1 MPSSETREFTLRVG
15 PATCLPALA
24 RSFGRDPAPALAAA
38 GLDERLF
45 DSPENR
51 VSIVKLGTF
60 ASGIARLIERPDLGL
75 LIAKSYG
82 PHSLG
87 LILTLAEEGPDVRTA
102 LLNIARLLK
111 HHNEFAFLSLSEQGS
126 DAVLS
131 YELRE
136 TDFEGEDIVLVTAIG
151 NAFRVMRRFC
161 GDDWCPAEVR
171 LSMARPKN
179 VTPYETFF
187 GAPVRFE
194 SAMDALVFTRHW
206 LDQPVTPELGA
217 SGSGSLPPSAWDF
230 TDHVRHQIAM
240 RIGREPVT
248 ARAIA
253 GAMGLSRRTLDRRLS
268 GHGVSFSQLVDE
280 IRFARARRLLAAG
293 HSPLSDISLALGYA
307 EPSAFSRAFR
317 GWAGCS
323 PQDWRLSREGAQPTE
338 I

>member
-1 MPSSETREFTLRVG
+1 
-15 PATCLPALA
+15 
-24 RSFGRDPAPALAAA
+24 
-38 GLDERLF
+38 LF
-45 DSPENR
+45 SSPENR
-51 VSIVKLGTF
+51 VSIVKLGKF
-60 ASGIARLIERPDLGL
+60 ASEIARLTGRPDLGL

-87 LILTLAEEGPDVRTA
+87 IIVTLAGEGPDVRTA

-111 HHNEFAFLSLSEQGS
+111 HHNEFAFLSLSEMES
-126 DAVLS
+126 DAILS

-136 TDFEGEDIVLVTAIG
+136 TGFEGDDIVLVTAIG

-161 GDDWCPAEVR
+161 GDAWRPAEVR
-171 LSMARPKN
+171 LSMARPRN

-206 LDQPVTPELGA
+206 LDHPVTPDSSA
-217 SGSGSLPPSAWDF
+217 SGSGSLPPSAWNF
-230 TDHVRHQIAM
+230 ADHVRHQIAM

-253 GAMGLSRRTLDRRLS
+253 AAMGLSRRTLDRRLS
-268 GHGVSFSQLVDE
+268 GLGVSFTRLVDD
-280 IRFARARRLLAAG
+280 IRFARARRLLAVG
-293 HSPLSDISLALGYA
+293 HAPLSDISLALGYA

-323 PQDWRLSREGAQPTE
+323 PQDWRLYRERTVPPE
-338 I
+338 K